1 MRLLLRSR
9 LKRFIRW
16 PMFRRLVV
24 AVPLFGLALWI
35 IVADLS
41 ADRAWPVAAFLLIGL
56 LVLVVPPEGWQKF
69 LSRVENAQIGPLGV
83 GLRQEVE
90 EAAEMAPPSDKGEG
104 AADEWAEQAETVFEL
119 RMQLE
124 WKLAFIAKHL
134 LSSGGGVTYVTIG
147 SLLFDGY
154 LTETEARTATGILSA
169 RDEELKELPE
179 AERRKF
185 VEDAQTFLDGLR
197 ASVFW
202 GQVKRVLEG
211 RGEVKGEDIF
221 LERVRGTGGRS
232 DLLADAD
239 REEVRV
245 IPILALE
252 EGSDKLAEA
261 VEAIDKGK
269 LPRPR
274 TKRQVIVVPDSSATE
289 RPERPDV
296 QIVELSEL
304 RDTLEQPLT

>member
-1 MRLLLRSR
+1 
-9 LKRFIRW
+9 
-16 PMFRRLVV
+16 MFRRLVV
-24 AVPLFGLALWI
+24 AVPLFGLALS
-35 IVADLS
+35 IVIADLD

-90 EAAEMAPPSDKGEG
+90 EAAEMAPPPDTGEG
-104 AADEWAEQAETVFEL
+104 VAGEPTEQAETVFEL

-134 LSSGGGVTYVTIG
+134 LSDGSGVTYVTIG
-147 SLLFDGY
+147 SLFFDGY
-154 LTETEARTATGILSA
+154 LSETEARTATGILAA
-169 RDEELKELPE
+169 RDEELKELPD

-202 GQVKRVLEG
+202 GQAKRVLEG
-211 RGEVKGEDIF
+211 RGSGGTKNAF
-221 LERVRGTGGRS
+221 LERVRGTGGRN
-232 DLLADAD
+232 DLLADAEG
-239 REEVRV
+239 EEVRV
-245 IPILALE
+245 IPIMALE
-252 EGSDKLAEA
+252 EGSSKLVEA
-261 VEAIDKGK
+261 VEAIENGE

-274 TKRQVIVVPDSSATE
+274 TKRQIIVVPDSSATE
-289 RPERPDV
+289 RPSKSDV

-304 RDTLEQPLT
+304 RGSLG